1 MIKVFSKHN
10 HIFLLISFLVGV
22 YFAFKFIG
30 VELDNPNSVQDD
42 FRQSFFWLWQ
52 YYDDSL
58 FQNDFYVEMYKSHV
72 TRLPLLNLIFKSA
85 VALKINL
92 IAFSKYLS
100 IVIGILS
107 SVAAYL
113 FASTLSK
120 NKLVALFFS
129 IFISYVFYCTDHVSA
144 AQARSFIWIG
154 LMLYMYFKN
163 SGKDITSAITCFL
176 LLFISPNT
184 FLLCLGMEALS
195 WLYKSIK
202 EKQVL
207 VKSKSLISTCVN
219 ALSAFVLYKVIF
231 KDIQTQGVGTPFS
244 KSELMALPEFNPG
257 GRHPIFGSH
266 LADGTW
272 FRNEHWGFGY
282 GYLNISNIVFIGLVA
297 LVIYFVLRKVLKHSE
312 ESLNIV
318 LVFASSSLSL
328 YFASQLLFPMLYLP
342 SRYIAV
348 PTMIIA
354 VVFIFLALEKIVLFF
369 AEKVKND
376 YVSEDF
382 AKQSTF
388 WGMIAISILFSSFY
402 ILNPKTYIH
411 LRFVS
416 MKPEMVQVFKATPK
430 DSLIA
435 GYPILYDLNT
445 VSILAQR
452 KVYADYE
459 RSIAYTKETLAEIR
473 RRTVI
478 ALAMTY
484 SSSKEEFLKL
494 AKENGITHFLAL
506 IDYYSPKYL
515 KSARYINPY
524 NKFLRKL
531 VSKKNFFLKDYL
543 IQRNQRYVLID
554 ISNLDASVQR

>member
-1 MIKVFSKHN
+1 
-10 HIFLLISFLVGV
+10 LLVGV

-58 FQNDFYVEMYKSHV
+58 FQNDFYAEMYKSHV

-163 SGKDITSAITCFL
+163 SGKDIASAITCFL

-282 GYLNISNIVFIGLVA
+282 GYLDISNIVFIGLVA

-328 YFASQLLFPMLYLP
+328 YFASQLLFPILYLP

-402 ILNPKTYIH
+402 IFNPKTYIH

-416 MKPEMVQVFKATPK
+416 MKPEMLQVFKATPK

-484 SSSKEEFLKL
+484 SSSKEEFIKL

-554 ISNLDASVQR
+554 ISKLYASVQR